1 MGKWS
6 THDNAGRIPDH
17 TEDRVLTFKTLDEKA
32 RWLDAEASLDSLREG
47 VQVAAGRV
55 TREISPEM
63 RARKLQ
69 RWVRDNIKYVAD
81 FRVSTG
87 QEGEELADSETILRR
102 GYDDCDGKSRL
113 FVALVRAAEML
124 APVGLASRIR
134 PVFKK
139 HPLAF
144 VHVQCEAIWH
154 GSKALPYAEPP
165 DGWVLVELILRGC
178 EMGQNP
184 DDMPRGPHGE
194 RIIT

>member
-1 MGKWS
+1 MRGLNMGKWS

-124 APVGLASRIR
+124 APVGLA
-134 PVFKK
+134 
-139 HPLAF
+139 
-144 VHVQCEAIWH
+144 
-154 GSKALPYAEPP
+154 
-165 DGWVLVELILRGC
+165 
-178 EMGQNP
+178 
-184 DDMPRGPHGE
+184 
-194 RIIT
+194 